1 VFTTLNYVTK
11 VELVVIVGILVYALY
26 IAYSL
31 DMFKKG

>member
-1 VFTTLNYVTK
+1 MFSTLNYVTK
-11 VELVVIVGILVYALY
+11 VELFVIAGILLYALY